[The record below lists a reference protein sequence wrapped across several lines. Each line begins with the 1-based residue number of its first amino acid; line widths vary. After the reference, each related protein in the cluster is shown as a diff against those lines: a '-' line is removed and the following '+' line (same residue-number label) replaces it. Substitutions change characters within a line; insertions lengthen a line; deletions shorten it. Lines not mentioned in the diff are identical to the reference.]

1 MYKGLRNFRINLQFH
16 AEKTLQEVLGEEL
29 YTQVTG
35 KLGDSKIAIV
45 SDGNWIP
52 KEKFDNLNDEKKQYK
67 EQVDTLNVE
76 LGKLQGK
83 LKDNEGATATI
94 EDLKKQITDKETE
107 MKAIRK
113 SNAIRL
119 EVLKAN
125 PNDVAD
131 ILPHL
136 KDDTITI
143 GEDGT
148 ITGLKEQLD
157 VLKES
162 KAYLFKEIEPAGTG
176 GSLGNGG
183 RTYSNDKDDKG
194 IGEKLAKMQNEQIEN
209 MAKSQELYFK

>member
-1 MYKGLRNFRINLQFH
+1 MYTGLKGFRFNLQFH
-16 AEKTLQEVLGEEL
+16 AEKTLQEILGEDL
-29 YTQVTG
+29 YTQVTS

-45 SDGNWIP
+45 SDGSWIP

-76 LGKLQGK
+76 LGKLQSK
-83 LKDNEGATATI
+83 VKDNEGANETI
-94 EDLKKQITDKETE
+94 ENLKKQITDKETE

-113 SNAIRL
+113 SNAIKL

-162 KAYLFKEIEPAGTG
+162 KAYLFKEVEPAGTG
-176 GSLGNGG
+176 GSMGG
-183 RTYSNDKDDKG
+183 
-194 IGEKLAKMQNEQIEN
+194 GEKKKSPTEAGGSVSDFINSIREVQAKRE
-209 MAKSQELYFK
+209 